1 MASTPMVQLR
11 PLEMAIGGQ
20 ADLMRL
26 AKEADH
32 KPTETW
38 LIRQTMAG
46 VRAREPAKP
55 LTTCSH
61 CLNLAA
67 VASAWKPTYASEKP
81 LLAAEL

>member
-1 MASTPMVQLR
+1 MVQLR

-20 ADLMRL
+20 VGPMRL

-46 VRAREPAKP
+46 IRAKEPAMP
-55 LTTCSH
+55 VTTCNH
-61 CLNLAA
+61 CQNLAA
-67 VASAWKPTYASEKP
+67 VESAWKPTYASEKP

>member
-1 MASTPMVQLR
+1 LR
-11 PLEMAIGGQ
+11 PLEMATGGQ
-20 ADLMRL
+20 VGPVKL

-38 LIRQTMAG
+38 LTKQAMAG
-46 VRAREPAKP
+46 ITAEWPAKP

-61 CLNLAA
+61 CPNLAA

-81 LLAAEL
+81 LLVAER